1 MNVKAIKLAQIDT
14 QSRNTIYFHNIIT
27 GIMYLDMLQ
36 MFLISLVKDN
46 DAQGEST
53 AQRDVVPSCARQIQ
67 ELQLLNNPKLNSV

>member
-1 MNVKAIKLAQIDT
+1 VFTIILAAQNKLILPGTD
-14 QSRNTIYFHNIIT
+14 RLEIT
-27 GIMYLDMLQ
+27 PLGAVYLDMLQ